1 MACRRPI
8 ARGSDNG
15 DGMKGRRF
23 LVLHLP
29 LLATDRLRQRDPEL
43 RGVPIATWATAGN
56 RRQLVGVDAPG
67 TVLREGQALA
77 DAQAMHPEL
86 VLRPADA
93 DADLAFLE
101 RLALWA
107 MRFTPLAAIDPP
119 DELVLDVTG
128 CTDLFGGEAALLAR
142 IGASLDRGGVH
153 ARAVLAG
160 VADAAAALA
169 RCGQHGRI
177 VPSGQEAGA
186 IAALPLGA
194 LRLPTDCLA
203 GLHRLGLQCM
213 SDVLR
218 QPRAPL
224 MRRFGRTLLDALDA
238 VTGDR
243 PRPLPPVRPP
253 PRFEAAQ
260 NFVEPIVTRE
270 AIEHALDHLLDL
282 LCHALAGAGQGA
294 RQVTLRAFRVD
305 RDVQEITIGAGLPTR
320 VPAHLRRLFAERLGQ
335 LEPDL
340 GFERLTLQADRV
352 NTWDAGQD
360 SLATTG
366 ADPGRH
372 PEELAQLLDR
382 LSQRLPVW
390 RLAPRASHWPE
401 RSVVR
406 VGPFDSIFPSG
417 TPSELL
423 VPVRLLKRPLP
434 LTVLATA
441 PDGPPVHLRLQGIV
455 HPVAWADG
463 PERIEPEWWRDP
475 PDRLGRDYYRVGLE
489 SGARLWVG
497 RIGAMQPD
505 QPASWFLHGY
515 LP

>member
-1 MACRRPI
+1 
-8 ARGSDNG
+8 
-15 DGMKGRRF
+15 MKDRRF

-29 LLATDRLRQRDPEL
+29 LLATDRIRHRHPEL
-43 RGVPIATWATAGN
+43 RDVPLATWATVGN
-56 RRQLVGVDAPG
+56 RRQLVAVDAPS
-67 TVLREGQALA
+67 TLLQEGQALA

-86 VLRPADA
+86 VLRPADTA
-93 DADLAFLE
+93 ADLAFLE

-107 MRFTPLAAIDPP
+107 VRFTPLAAIDPP
-119 DELVLDVTG
+119 DGLVLDVTG
-128 CTDLFGGEAALLAR
+128 CTDLFGSE
-142 IGASLDRGGVH
+142 ASLLTRISDNLNRGGVH
-153 ARAVLAG
+153 ARAVMAS

-169 RCGQHGRI
+169 RSGQHGRI
-177 VPSGQEAGA
+177 VPSGEAAAA
-186 IAALPLGA
+186 IAALPLA
-194 LRLPTDCLA
+194 VLRLPQDCLA
-203 GLHRLGLQCM
+203 GLHRLGLQRIN
-213 SDVLR
+213 DLVR

-253 PRFEAAQ
+253 PEFEVAQ
-260 NFVEPIVTRE
+260 NFVEPIVTRP
-270 AIEHALDHLLDL
+270 AIDRALDHLLDL

-305 RDVQEITIGAGLPTR
+305 RDVQEITIGTGRPTR
-320 VPAHLRRLFAERLGQ
+320 VPAHLRRLFADKIGQ

-340 GFERLTLQADRV
+340 GFERVTLQAERV
-352 NTWDAGQD
+352 NAWDAAQD
-360 SLATTG
+360 AMATTG
-366 ADPGRH
+366 VDPRRH

-406 VGPFDSIFPSG
+406 VGPFDSIAPSG
-417 TPSELL
+417 APSGKASELP

-434 LTVLATA
+434 LMVIATV
-441 PDGPPVHLRLQGIV
+441 PDGPPVRLRLQGTV
-455 HPVAWADG
+455 HPVAWVDG
-463 PERIEPEWWRDP
+463 PERIEPEWWRDAA
-475 PDRLGRDYYRVGLE
+475 DRLGRDYYRVELE

-497 RIGAMQPD
+497 RTGAMRPD
-505 QPASWFLHGY
+505 QPTIWFLHGY